1 MQRLRSLSRLWA
13 PFSQSNASTYAASS
27 SFFILL
33 SVFPAVLF
41 FLALLPYLPISLQ
54 QWLDFL
60 EEFVPSPFFPL
71 VTYVFDTVRTN
82 STLTL
87 LSLSAITTLWSAS
100 RGILYISDGLNA
112 VLQRHGKRRY
122 LNRRVMSI
130 IYFLLLALALSAML
144 TVHVFGEA
152 VLDACIRWFP
162 YAVNFAEAL
171 YHLRFFYFILIF
183 GMVFSLIYWLF
194 PRRALHFR
202 SCLFSGM
209 MTAFGWIVISQLFS
223 IYVNYFAGYIK
234 LYGGIGLLILTCIW
248 LNFCILLFLYGAV
261 LAGLLHQRSYNP
273 IRIIKEAF
281 SRS

>member
-13 PFSQSNASTYAASS
+13 PFSQSNASIYAASS

-162 YAVNFAEAL
+162 YAVNLAEAL

-261 LAGLLHQRSYNP
+261 LAGLLHQRSYHP

>member
-13 PFSQSNASTYAASS
+13 PFSRSNASTYAASS

-60 EEFVPSPFFPL
+60 EELVPAPFFPV
-71 VTYVFDTVRTN
+71 VTYVFETVRTN

-87 LSLSAITTLWSAS
+87 LSLSAVTTLWSAS
-100 RGILYISDGLNA
+100 RGILYISDGLDA
-112 VLQRHGKRRY
+112 VLQHHGKRRY
-122 LNRRVMSI
+122 LYRRVMSI
-130 IYFLLLALALSAML
+130 VYFLLLALALSTML
-144 TVHVFGEA
+144 TVHVFGET
-152 VLDACIRWFP
+152 VMDACIRWFP
-162 YAVNFAEAL
+162 HALDLAEAL

-194 PRRALHFR
+194 PRRALRFR
-202 SCLFSGM
+202 CCLFSGM
-209 MTAFGWIVISQLFS
+209 LTALGWIVISQLFS
-223 IYVNYFAGYIK
+223 IYVNHFAGYIK
-234 LYGGIGLLILTCIW
+234 LYGGIGLLILACIW

-261 LAGLLHQRSYNP
+261 LSGLLHQRAYHP